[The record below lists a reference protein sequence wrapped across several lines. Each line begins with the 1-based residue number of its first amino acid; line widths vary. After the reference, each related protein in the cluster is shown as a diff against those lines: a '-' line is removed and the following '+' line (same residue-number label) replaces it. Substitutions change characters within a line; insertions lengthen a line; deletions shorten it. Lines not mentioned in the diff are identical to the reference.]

1 VNDPSGAPAGPAPLA
16 GVRVLDVSRFVSGP
30 LCTFLLASM
39 GAEVI
44 SVESPRTSTSRRL
57 PPFAHPE
64 GGSTNEYVDGAM
76 SIPFLK
82 RSRGKRSV
90 ALDVTRSEGS
100 QVARALAAQSDVL
113 VENSRSDAMTGF
125 GLGYEQLATV
135 NPRLVYC
142 AISGYGYDAPE
153 RPAMDN
159 IVQAASGVMAK
170 TGFPDGPPV
179 RAGITIADHASATY
193 AALGIL
199 AALRQR
205 DATGAG
211 QLVDVAMIDVLTAS
225 VWDEPVDH
233 YAAIGLPPRT
243 GNADGRGAP
252 INTYRCA
259 DGWISVTCTSDAQ
272 WQRVCDLMDRD
283 DALAQWP
290 TIRERAGAAGEIDAA
305 MEAWTSKRPV
315 REVEDAFLAVGLPSG
330 RVRDPIEA
338 AGDHNLRTRGLLTD
352 LRHPSAP
359 ADRPS
364 GFLGASL
371 PISFA
376 GRVELPPAELLGAST
391 DAVLREIAGC
401 SHGEIARLRAGGV
414 IA

>member
-1 VNDPSGAPAGPAPLA
+1 MTAPPAPLA

-64 GGSTNEYVDGAM
+64 GGSTREYVEGAL

-90 ALDVTRSEGS
+90 ALDITRPEGAAL
-100 QVARALAAQSDVL
+100 VRTLAAKSDVL
-113 VENSRSDAMTGF
+113 VENSRSDAMTSF
-125 GLGYEQLATV
+125 GLGYEQLAAA
-135 NPRLVYC
+135 NARLVYC
-142 AISGYGYDAPE
+142 AISGYGYDAPD

-170 TGFPDGPPV
+170 TGFPDGPPL

-193 AALGIL
+193 AALGIF

-211 QLVDVAMIDVLTAS
+211 QLVDVAMLDVLTAS

-233 YAAIGLPPRT
+233 YAAIGMPPRT

-259 DGWISVTCTSDAQ
+259 DGWISVTCTSDRQ
-272 WQRVCDLMDRD
+272 WRDVCDLIERP
-283 DALAQWP
+283 DAIAQWP
-290 TIRERAGAAGEIDAA
+290 TVRERAGAAAEIDAA
-305 MEAWTSKRPV
+305 MEAWTSTRPV
-315 REVEDAFLAVGLPSG
+315 QDVETAFLAIGLPSG

-338 AGDHNLRTRGLLTD
+338 VDDAQLRARGLLGD
-352 LRHPSAP
+352 LHHPSAP
-359 ADRPS
+359 ADKPS

-371 PISFA
+371 PIAFS
-376 GRVELPPAELLGAST
+376 GRVDLPPAELLGTST
-391 DAVLREIAGC
+391 DAVLRDLAGC
-401 SHGEIARLRAGGV
+401 DDAELARLREAGV

>member
-1 VNDPSGAPAGPAPLA
+1 MTDSAVTPAPLA

-57 PPFAHPE
+57 PPFALPE
-64 GGSTNEYVDGAM
+64 GGNAREYVDGAL

-90 ALDVTRSEGS
+90 ALDLTRPEGAS
-100 QVARALAAQSDVL
+100 LVRTLAQQSDVL
-113 VENSRSDAMTGF
+113 VENSRSDAMQGF
-125 GLGYEQLATV
+125 GLAYEQLAAEY
-135 NPRLVYC
+135 PALVYC
-142 AISGYGYDAPE
+142 AISGYGYDAPD

-159 IVQAASGVMAK
+159 IVQAMSGVMAK
-170 TGFPDGPPV
+170 TGFADGPPL
-179 RAGITIADHASATY
+179 RAGITIADHTSATF

-205 DATGAG
+205 DATGKG
-211 QLVDVAMIDVLTAS
+211 QLVDVAMLDVLTAL

-233 YAAIGLPPRT
+233 YAAIGIPART

-259 DGWISVTCTSDAQ
+259 DGWISVTCTSDSQ
-272 WQRVCDLMDRD
+272 WQRLCDLIERG
-283 DALAQWP
+283 DALARWP
-290 TIRERAGAAGEIDAA
+290 TIRERASAAAEIDTAV
-305 MEAWTSKRPV
+305 EAWTSTRPV
-315 REVEDAFLAVGLPSG
+315 RDVEAAFLEIGFPAG

-338 AGDHNLRTRGLLTD
+338 ATDPALAARGLLTD
-352 LRHPSAP
+352 LRHPDAP
-359 ADRPS
+359 PDRPS
-364 GFLGASL
+364 GFLGARL

-376 GRVELPPAELLGAST
+376 GRVELPPAEQLGTST

-401 SHGEIARLRAGGV
+401 DDDRLAQLRAEGV

>member
-1 VNDPSGAPAGPAPLA
+1 MSQANMPAPLA

-57 PPFAHPE
+57 PPFAHPD
-64 GGSTNEYVDGAM
+64 GGSTREYVDGAM

-90 ALDVTRSEGS
+90 ALDLTRPEGAEL
-100 QVARALAAQSDVL
+100 VRAMVEHCDVM
-113 VENSRSDAMTGF
+113 VENSRSDAMREF
-125 GLGYEQLATV
+125 GLAYEQVVEL

-142 AISGYGYDAPE
+142 AISGFGYDAPE

-170 TGFPDGPPV
+170 TGFADGPPL
-179 RAGITIADHASATY
+179 RAGITIADHASATN
-193 AALGIL
+193 AALGVL

-205 DATGAG
+205 DACGRG
-211 QLVDVAMIDVLTAS
+211 QLVDVAMYDVLTAS

-233 YAAIGLPPRT
+233 YAEVGMPPRT

-259 DGWISVTCTSDAQ
+259 DGWISVTCTSDRQ
-272 WQRVCDLMDRD
+272 WQQLCDLMARTDVLER
-283 DALAQWP
+283 WP
-290 TIRERAGAAGEIDAA
+290 TIRERAASPADVDAVV
-305 MEAWTSKRPV
+305 EGWTISRPV
-315 REVEDAFLAVGLPSG
+315 REVEAAFLQIGMPAG
-330 RVRDPIEA
+330 RVREPIEA
-338 AGDHNLRTRGLLTD
+338 AADPGLRARGLLTQ
-352 LRHPSAP
+352 LRHPEAP

-364 GFLGASL
+364 GFLGPSL
-371 PISFA
+371 PIAFA
-376 GRVELPPAELLGAST
+376 GRVDLPPAEILGAST
-391 DAVLREIAGC
+391 DAVLRELAGC
-401 SHGEIARLRAGGV
+401 DDERLEELRAEGV

>member
-1 VNDPSGAPAGPAPLA
+1 VTDLPAPLA

-57 PPFAHPE
+57 PPFAHPD
-64 GGSTNEYVDGAM
+64 GGSTREYVDGAL

-90 ALDVTRSEGS
+90 ALDLTRPEG
-100 QVARALAAQSDVL
+100 ARLVVELAKQSDVF
-113 VENSRSDAMTGF
+113 VENSRSDAMESF
-125 GLGYEQLATV
+125 GLSYEQLAAI
-135 NPRLVYC
+135 NAALVYC
-142 AISGYGYDAPE
+142 AISGYGYDAPD

-170 TGFPDGPPV
+170 TGFADGPPV
-179 RAGITIADHASATY
+179 RAGITIADHASATF
-193 AALGIL
+193 AALGIMG
-199 AALRQR
+199 ALRQR

-211 QLVDVAMIDVLTAS
+211 QLVDVAMLDVLTS
-225 VWDEPVDH
+225 LVWDEPVDH
-233 YAAIGLPPRT
+233 YAAIGMPPRT

-259 DGWISVTCTSDAQ
+259 DGWISVTCTSDGQ
-272 WQRVCDLMDRD
+272 WQRMCELMERE
-283 DALAQWP
+283 DALAKWP
-290 TIRERAGAAGEIDAA
+290 TIRERAGAASEIDAT
-305 MEAWTSKRPV
+305 MEAWTSTRPV
-315 REVEDAFLAVGLPSG
+315 REVEAAMLAIGFPAG
-330 RVRDPIEA
+330 RVREPVDAATDP
-338 AGDHNLRTRGLLTD
+338 DMRKRGLLTD

-359 ADRPS
+359 IDQPS
-364 GFLGASL
+364 GYLGAQL
-371 PISFA
+371 PIAFA
-376 GRVELPPAELLGAST
+376 GRVELPPAELLGTST
-391 DAVLREIAGC
+391 DAVLRDLAGC
-401 SHGEIARLRAGGV
+401 SDDDLARLRESGV

>member
-1 VNDPSGAPAGPAPLA
+1 MSPAPLA

-57 PPFAHPE
+57 PPFARPE
-64 GGSTNEYVDGAM
+64 GGNTREYVDGAM

-90 ALDVTRSEGS
+90 ALDITKPEGAS
-100 QVARALAAQSDVL
+100 LVRTLAQRSDVL
-113 VENSRSDAMTGF
+113 VENSRSDAMAGF
-125 GLGYEQLATV
+125 GLAYEQLAAV
-135 NPRLVYC
+135 NPALVYC
-142 AISGYGYDAPE
+142 AISGYGYDAPD

-170 TGFPDGPPV
+170 TGFADGPPV

-193 AALGIL
+193 AALGVL

-205 DATGAG
+205 DVTGLG
-211 QLVDVAMIDVLTAS
+211 QLVDVAMLDVLTAS

-233 YAAIGLPPRT
+233 YAAIGMPPRT

-259 DGWISVTCTSDAQ
+259 DGWISVTCTSDRQ
-272 WQRVCDLMDRD
+272 WQRLCDLMERD
-283 DALAQWP
+283 DALARWP
-290 TIRERAGAAGEIDAA
+290 TIRERAGAMREIDEAV
-305 MEAWTSKRPV
+305 EAWTVTRPV
-315 REVEDAFLAVGLPSG
+315 REVEAAFLDIGFPAG

-338 AGDHNLRTRGLLTD
+338 ADDERLRARGLLSE

-371 PISFA
+371 PISFE

-391 DAVLREIAGC
+391 DAVLLELADCDGDTV
-401 SHGEIARLRAGGV
+401 ARLRHDGV
-414 IA
+414 IG

>member
-1 VNDPSGAPAGPAPLA
+1 MPAPLA
-16 GVRVLDVSRFVSGP
+16 DVRVLDVSRFVSGP

-57 PPFAHPE
+57 PPFALPE
-64 GGSTNEYVDGAM
+64 GGNTREYVDGAM

-82 RSRGKRSV
+82 RGRGKRSV
-90 ALDVTRSEGS
+90 ALDITRPDG
-100 QVARALAAQSDVL
+100 ARLVRTMAERADVL
-113 VENSRSDAMTGF
+113 VENSRSDAMRAF
-125 GLGYEQLATV
+125 GLAYEQLAER

-142 AISGYGYDAPE
+142 AISGFGYDAPDQ
-153 RPAMDN
+153 PAMDN

-170 TGFPDGPPV
+170 TGFADGPPL
-179 RAGITIADHASATY
+179 RAGITIADHASATN
-193 AALGIL
+193 AALGVL

-205 DATGAG
+205 DACGRG
-211 QLVDVAMIDVLTAS
+211 QLVDVAMYDVLTAS

-233 YAAIGLPPRT
+233 YAAIGMPPRT

-259 DGWISVTCTSDAQ
+259 DGWVSVTCTSDKQ
-272 WQRVCDLMDRD
+272 WHQLCDLMARNDVLER
-283 DALAQWP
+283 WP

-305 MEAWTSKRPV
+305 VESWTQSRPV
-315 REVEDAFLAVGLPSG
+315 REVEAAFLQIGMPAG
-330 RVRDPIEA
+330 RVREPIEA
-338 AGDHNLRTRGLLTD
+338 ADDPALRERGLLGA
-352 LRHPSAP
+352 LRHPDAP

-364 GFLGASL
+364 GFLGPAL
-371 PISFA
+371 PIRFA
-376 GRVELPPAELLGAST
+376 GRVDLPPAEMLGAST
-391 DAVLREIAGC
+391 EAVLRELAGC
-401 SHGEIARLRAGGV
+401 DDAELVRLRADGV

>member
-1 VNDPSGAPAGPAPLA
+1 MSTSPAPLA

-44 SVESPRTSTSRRL
+44 AVESPRTSTSRRL
-57 PPFAHPE
+57 PPFAHPD
-64 GGSTNEYVDGAM
+64 GGNTREYVDGAM

-82 RSRGKRSV
+82 RFRGKRSV
-90 ALDVTRSEGS
+90 ALDITRPEG
-100 QVARALAAQSDVL
+100 ARLVRTMAGRSDVL
-113 VENSRSDAMTGF
+113 VENSRSDAMQEF
-125 GLGYEQLATV
+125 GLAYDQLAAL

-142 AISGYGYDAPE
+142 AISGFGYDAPD

-170 TGFPDGPPV
+170 TGFADGPPL
-179 RAGITIADHASATY
+179 RAGITIADHASATN
-193 AALGIL
+193 AALGVL

-205 DATGAG
+205 DTSGCG
-211 QLVDVAMIDVLTAS
+211 QLVDVAMYEVLTAS

-233 YAAIGLPPRT
+233 YAAIGMPPRT

-259 DGWISVTCTSDAQ
+259 DGWISVTCTSDRQ
-272 WQRVCDLMDRD
+272 WQRLCDLMARD
-283 DALAQWP
+283 DVLERWP
-290 TIRERAGAAGEIDAA
+290 TIRERASAASDIDTAV
-305 MEAWTSKRPV
+305 EAWTKSRPV
-315 REVEDAFLAVGLPSG
+315 REVEAAFLGIGMPAG
-330 RVRDPIEA
+330 RVRDPIDA
-338 AGDHNLRTRGLLTD
+338 AEDPTLRARGLLTD
-352 LRHPSAP
+352 LRHPDAP

-364 GFLGASL
+364 GFLGPSL
-371 PISFA
+371 PIAFA
-376 GRVELPPAELLGAST
+376 GRVDLPPAEMLGAST
-391 DAVLREIAGC
+391 DAVLRELAGC
-401 SHGEIARLRAGGV
+401 GDDELARLRGEQV

>member
-1 VNDPSGAPAGPAPLA
+1 MNDPSMPAPLA

-44 SVESPRTSTSRRL
+44 AVESPRTSTSRRL

-64 GGSTNEYVDGAM
+64 GGSTREYVEGAM

-82 RSRGKRSV
+82 RGRGKRSV
-90 ALDVTRSEGS
+90 ALDLTRPEG
-100 QVARALAAQSDVL
+100 ARLVCTMAQRSDVF
-113 VENSRSDAMTGF
+113 VENSRSDAMREF
-125 GLGYEQLATV
+125 GLAYEQLAAD

-142 AISGYGYDAPE
+142 AISGFGYDAPDQ
-153 RPAMDN
+153 PAMDN

-170 TGFPDGPPV
+170 TGFADGPPL
-179 RAGITIADHASATY
+179 RAGITIADHASATN
-193 AALGIL
+193 AALGVL

-205 DATGAG
+205 DACGRG
-211 QLVDVAMIDVLTAS
+211 QLVDIAMYDVLTAS

-233 YAAIGLPPRT
+233 YAAIGMPPRT

-259 DGWISVTCTSDAQ
+259 DGWVSVTCTSDRQ
-272 WQRVCDLMDRD
+272 WHRLCDLMARA
-283 DALAQWP
+283 DAIQQWP
-290 TIRERAGAAGEIDAA
+290 TVRERSAAAGDIDAVV
-305 MEAWTSKRPV
+305 EGWTSSRSV
-315 REVEDAFLAVGLPSG
+315 REVEAAFLQIGMPAG

-338 AGDHNLRTRGLLTD
+338 ADDATLRARGLLTE
-352 LRHPSAP
+352 LRHPDAP
-359 ADRPS
+359 VDRPS
-364 GFLGASL
+364 GFLGPAL
-371 PISFA
+371 PIAFA
-376 GRVELPPAELLGAST
+376 GRVDLPPAESLGAST
-391 DAVLREIAGC
+391 DAVLRELAGC
-401 SHGEIARLRAGGV
+401 GDDDVARLRADGV

>member
-1 VNDPSGAPAGPAPLA
+1 VSPAASMRAPLA

-57 PPFAHPE
+57 PPFAHPD
-64 GGSTNEYVDGAM
+64 GGSTREYVDGAM

-90 ALDVTRSEGS
+90 ALDITRPEGA
-100 QVARALAAQSDVL
+100 QLVRTMAARSDVL
-113 VENSRSDAMTGF
+113 VENSRSDAMQQF
-125 GLGYEQLATV
+125 GLAYEQLAAL
-135 NPRLVYC
+135 NPKLIYC
-142 AISGYGYDAPE
+142 AISGFGYDAPD

-159 IVQAASGVMAK
+159 IVQAASGLMAK
-170 TGFPDGPPV
+170 TGFADGPPL
-179 RAGITIADHASATY
+179 RAGITIADHASATN
-193 AALGIL
+193 AALGVL

-205 DATGAG
+205 DASGCG
-211 QLVDVAMIDVLTAS
+211 QLVDVAMYDVLTAS

-233 YAAIGLPPRT
+233 YAAIGMPPRT

-259 DGWISVTCTSDAQ
+259 DGWVSVTCTSDRQ
-272 WQRVCDLMDRD
+272 WQQLCDLMARD
-283 DALAQWP
+283 DVLERWP
-290 TIRERAGAAGEIDAA
+290 TIRERAAAASEIDAA
-305 MEAWTSKRPV
+305 VEAWTQSRPV
-315 REVEDAFLAVGLPSG
+315 LEVEAAFLQIGMPAG
-330 RVRDPIEA
+330 RVRDPIDA
-338 AGDHNLRTRGLLTD
+338 AGDPALRARGLLTE
-352 LRHPSAP
+352 LRHPDAP

-364 GFLGASL
+364 GFLGPSL
-371 PISFA
+371 PIAFA
-376 GRVELPPAELLGAST
+376 GRVELAPAEMLGAST
-391 DAVLREIAGC
+391 DAVLRDLAGC
-401 SHGEIARLRAGGV
+401 DDRELAKLRGEGV